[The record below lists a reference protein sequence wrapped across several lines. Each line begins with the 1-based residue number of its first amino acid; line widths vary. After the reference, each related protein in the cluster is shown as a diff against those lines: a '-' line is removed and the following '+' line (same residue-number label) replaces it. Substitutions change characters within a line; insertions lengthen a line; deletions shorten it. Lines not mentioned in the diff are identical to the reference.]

1 MKNYLYLMDNFLQ
14 IYIFILI
21 ILNNFL
27 FSLCECNKETP
38 ILIDNECKLKYCL
51 KEEFSSGVC
60 SISNSIIKT
69 QWLNSII
76 IFDFYKLRYGSLAL
90 NSKGDLIYECSVE
103 DNKGIRIFYWLKKD
117 GNFYFKNENGEETPI
132 KEIIVKNGDNYP
144 IRYESKNSFVF
155 FKNEN
160 SEYLISISLFTGMVE
175 IYDFENNDVSLIST
189 YDFTDFNI
197 YSKVS
202 ELIELKN
209 NNDYLYIFIAVKIED
224 TRYRNFYLVFQKY
237 SFLEKNL
244 SLNSGYQLDRI
255 KEMGITLDPRIVSG
269 FYTDSNIFV
278 LFYINNNNFIIG
290 SFDEN
295 YECKNYEKIGEYK
308 KIQKKEIFYKCI
320 KIQNNLGAFI
330 FYNYSGTDPQLKI
343 FEINNDYS
351 FKEKYNT
358 IINSTEGFES
368 FTLLNDLIKINDKRF
383 SFITCSS
390 DRKILYIILFDLYN
404 NNNNIKERIYEIKMY
419 DLYNFTIYQELSS
432 ILYNNY
438 LSFSMSYCNTQP
450 CDKDNSKSN
459 YFSLLMIFGY
469 VNGTDTFINI
479 SEFLSEFSNNNNI
492 IDQLI
497 QKATINN
504 NIFGYEFQKSIKLIS
519 IPTELSF
526 YNIKDDQKIKIN
538 NEEILDYS
546 HEIVLNKNIQKLNKI
561 YYFEYQHMAIEP
573 ELNKFDQYT
582 KSIKILT
589 SIEGNNANEEEFSQ
603 NNIYFGKTCKAK
615 FKLCYDLCETCE
627 SLGISFDDQ
636 KCLTCINNYNYYK
649 GNCYPEGYEIET
661 EKVCNLIFYSK
672 NNECLEFC
680 SYEDILNKNCYI
692 NATNNKNTIIN
703 DLMKN
708 HIIQNYKEN
717 DNIIIESDNNYIF
730 QLTNSLNEEN
740 TKDGKNI
747 NNYNLSMIDLGE
759 CENLLKR
766 KNNINNNVS
775 LIIYKMEK
783 VGIVASQK
791 NIQYEVYNPENK
803 QKLDLSICENE
814 NIDIYIPITLSDKT
828 LELREDLLNYGYDL
842 FNPNDSFYQDICTE
856 YTSANGTDVLLSDR
870 KIYYFNNTE
879 TSCQEN
885 CEYSKYISETQQ
897 LKYECNVKEKEIEP
911 ESEVKFEEKL
921 IYQSFYDVL
930 KYSNFK
936 VLKCYKLVFS
946 LKGEKNNWGSVML
959 IIYFIIYA
967 IFNCIFFYKGFT
979 YARLLSA
986 KILFNNNNINKNINI
1001 FHNNIFKNKEKMNNN
1016 NSPIKV
1022 MPPKKKEDRKKVTNI
1037 INIQRIDVSSEKM
1050 LIKKKEIKN
1059 QFINF
1064 DNEEKISKK
1073 NKNKND
1079 RNKNY
1084 SKNYKITDKKNEMK
1098 HRTKANDNSY
1108 QTKIIFN
1115 FNHKS
1120 TNKINYINKKDN
1132 TNNNISDSNKTIGCT
1147 NSINVINN
1155 KKDIKNNL
1163 WPKSQIL
1170 VNQEIQKNNIL
1181 QIKNLTDFELNE
1193 LSYSKAVDYDKRSF
1207 FIFYKDLIKREHL
1220 IIFTFLPMR
1229 DYNIYSIK
1237 ISKFIFSISLD
1248 FALNVVFFFDDTM
1261 HKIYLDYGKYNFIYQ
1276 IPQIIYST
1284 LVSEALDV
1292 LLKYLC
1298 LTEKDIYKIKNL
1310 EKKKNQVK
1318 GKQKIFKIIKCM
1330 KIKLL
1335 CYFLF
1340 TFLFMCFFWYFIAAF
1355 CAVYKNTQV
1364 FFIKDSM
1371 LSLLIS
1377 ILYPFVL
1384 YLLPTALRILSLK
1397 DKKKRL
1403 KFLYVL
1409 SDLIPII

>member
-1 MKNYLYLMDNFLQ
+1 
-14 IYIFILI
+14 
-21 ILNNFL
+21 
-27 FSLCECNKETP
+27 
-38 ILIDNECKLKYCL
+38 
-51 KEEFSSGVC
+51 
-60 SISNSIIKT
+60 
-69 QWLNSII
+69 
-76 IFDFYKLRYGSLAL
+76 
-90 NSKGDLIYECSVE
+90 
-103 DNKGIRIFYWLKKD
+103 
-117 GNFYFKNENGEETPI
+117 
-132 KEIIVKNGDNYP
+132 
-144 IRYESKNSFVF
+144 
-155 FKNEN
+155 
-160 SEYLISISLFTGMVE
+160 
-175 IYDFENNDVSLIST
+175 
-189 YDFTDFNI
+189 
-197 YSKVS
+197 
-202 ELIELKN
+202 
-209 NNDYLYIFIAVKIED
+209 
-224 TRYRNFYLVFQKY
+224 
-237 SFLEKNL
+237 
-244 SLNSGYQLDRI
+244 
-255 KEMGITLDPRIVSG
+255 
-269 FYTDSNIFV
+269 
-278 LFYINNNNFIIG
+278 
-290 SFDEN
+290 
-295 YECKNYEKIGEYK
+295 
-308 KIQKKEIFYKCI
+308 
-320 KIQNNLGAFI
+320 
-330 FYNYSGTDPQLKI
+330 
-343 FEINNDYS
+343 
-351 FKEKYNT
+351 
-358 IINSTEGFES
+358 
-368 FTLLNDLIKINDKRF
+368 
-383 SFITCSS
+383 
-390 DRKILYIILFDLYN
+390 
-404 NNNNIKERIYEIKMY
+404 
-419 DLYNFTIYQELSS
+419 
-432 ILYNNY
+432 
-438 LSFSMSYCNTQP
+438 
-450 CDKDNSKSN
+450 
-459 YFSLLMIFGY
+459 
-469 VNGTDTFINI
+469 
-479 SEFLSEFSNNNNI
+479 
-492 IDQLI
+492 
-497 QKATINN
+497 
-504 NIFGYEFQKSIKLIS
+504 
-519 IPTELSF
+519 
-526 YNIKDDQKIKIN
+526 
-538 NEEILDYS
+538 
-546 HEIVLNKNIQKLNKI
+546 
-561 YYFEYQHMAIEP
+561 MAIEP

-717 DNIIIESDNNYIF
+717 DHIVIESDNNYIF

-740 TKDGKNI
+740 TKDGKNT

-959 IIYFIIYA
+959 IIYFIIYT

-1064 DNEEKISKK
+1064 DNKEKISKK

-1084 SKNYKITDKKNEMK
+1084 SKNYKITDKKNEIK

-1132 TNNNISDSNKTIGCT
+1132 TNSNISDSNKTIGCT

-1163 WPKSQIL
+1163 WPKSQTL
-1170 VNQEIQKNNIL
+1170 VNKEIQKNNIL

-1220 IIFTFLPMR
+1220 IIFTFFPMR